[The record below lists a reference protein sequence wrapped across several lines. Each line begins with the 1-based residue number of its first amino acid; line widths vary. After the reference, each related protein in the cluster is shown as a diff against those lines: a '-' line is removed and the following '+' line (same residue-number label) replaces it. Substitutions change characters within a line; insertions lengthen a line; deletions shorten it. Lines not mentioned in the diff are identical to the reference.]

1 MVQVKLSRH
10 TYAIID
16 QQAIAENLQVVR
28 RHAPN
33 SKVMA
38 VVKSNGYGHGL
49 ATVVKALNDADAF
62 AVACIDEAL
71 LLRKLGVNKKIIL
84 LEGFH
89 NADEIPVMVEN
100 GFECVIHD
108 FWQVEALQKSDVEA
122 VIDVWI
128 KIDTGMRRLG
138 FFPQDVLKVKDMLAN
153 SKVTRVAGINY
164 MTHFAN
170 ADDLSDQKTMQQ
182 YELFLHTICDQS
194 GFLSAANSAGI
205 LGWEETHLDW
215 VRPGIMLYGVSPFAK
230 KREDL
235 VPAMSLV
242 SQIIAIK
249 ECNEGDEV
257 GYGGSWTCPAN
268 MKIGVVAIG
277 YGDGYPRHAPSGT
290 PVYVN
295 GKRTEIIG
303 RVSMDMI
310 CIDLSSIE
318 KPSIGDEVELWGKN
332 IAVEEVAEHC
342 GTIAYEL
349 LCGVTSRVEF
359 KTK

>member
-1 MVQVKLSRH
+1 MSRH

-16 QQAIAENLQVVR
+16 QQAISDNLQVVR
-28 RHAPN
+28 RYAPH

-49 ATVVKALNDADAF
+49 ARAVEALDGADAF

-71 LLRKLGVNKKIIL
+71 LLRKLGVQKKIIL

-89 NADEIPVMVEN
+89 NADEIPVLVEN

-108 FWQVEALQKSDVEA
+108 FWQVEALQASNVEA
-122 VIDVWI
+122 VINVWI

-138 FFPQDVLKVKDMLAN
+138 FYPQDAVRVKEMLVA
-153 SKVTRVAGINY
+153 SKNTKIDNINY

-170 ADDLSDQKTMQQ
+170 ADDLSDQRTMQQ
-182 YELFLHTICDQS
+182 YELFLHTVCDQPGQLS
-194 GFLSAANSAGI
+194 TSNSAAVM
-205 LGWEETHLDW
+205 GWDETHLDW

-230 KREDL
+230 QRDDL
-235 VPAMSLV
+235 NPAMSLV
-242 SQIIAIK
+242 SQVIAIK
-249 ECNEGDEV
+249 ECEEGDEV
-257 GYGGSWTCPAN
+257 GYGGTWICPTK
-268 MKIGVVAIG
+268 MKIGIVAIG

-290 PVYVN
+290 PVFIN
-295 GKRTEIIG
+295 GHRSEIIG

-310 CIDLSSIE
+310 CIDLSAIDS
-318 KPSIGDEVELWGKN
+318 PNIGDEVELWGKN
-332 IAVEEVAEHC
+332 IPVEEVAEHC

-359 KTK
+359 KAID